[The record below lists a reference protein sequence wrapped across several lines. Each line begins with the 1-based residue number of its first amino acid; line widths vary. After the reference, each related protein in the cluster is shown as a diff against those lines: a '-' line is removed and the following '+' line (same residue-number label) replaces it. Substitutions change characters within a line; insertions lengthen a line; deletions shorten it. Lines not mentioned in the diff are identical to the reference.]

1 MRSSAL
7 VEGGVAGKHS
17 AGHTHIAGPS
27 RREAREMMRLLA
39 GLRGL
44 LVLLITVGAAAGLT
58 GSAPSVDLPDLFP
71 VSSTSACGP
80 DTPPTSYEEPQNSG
94 QFQICGSGGR
104 DFSAENVQ
112 DGNSSTRW
120 QSENEI
126 SPVYLNFT
134 ISDVNLQTSY

>member
-1 MRSSAL
+1 
-7 VEGGVAGKHS
+7 
-17 AGHTHIAGPS
+17 
-27 RREAREMMRLLA
+27 MMRFLA
-39 GLRGL
+39 GLRDL

-58 GSAPSVDLPDLFP
+58 GNEPSVDLTDFFP
-71 VSSTSACGP
+71 VSSATSACGP

-120 QSENEI
+120 QSENGI

-134 ISDVNLQTSY
+134 ISEVNLQTS